1 MEKGAD
7 DSESEPDHDRIAE
20 AQKGAAEAASFLLY
34 RKFRFW
40 IRGKRTPVDRT
51 YVRSTGE

>member
-20 AQKGAAEAASFLLY
+20 AQKGAAENSFQ
-34 RKFRFW
+34 
-40 IRGKRTPVDRT
+40 
-51 YVRSTGE
+51 

>member
-20 AQKGAAEAASFLLY
+20 AQKGAAEAASDCRQSPGKSWDFLHL
-34 RKFRFW
+34 
-40 IRGKRTPVDRT
+40 
-51 YVRSTGE
+51 